1 MKKAGKPIAFGML
14 IAAMAISGAKTST
27 VKASNN
33 INLYYTYGAPSSDNQ
48 LISYGVYKSLG
59 KDYVILHVPTFH
71 VTYTGPYVAITTTPR
86 LNMTSFN
93 SAITGYRNVQYVNGA
108 SVRVGKYI
116 GATSQ
121 LYNYNGQRSVAIYGE
136 IREGNG

>member
-1 MKKAGKPIAFGML
+1 MKKAVKPIAL
-14 IAAMAISGAKTST
+14 SMAIATMATSGVNVST
-27 VKASNN
+27 VKASSN

-48 LISYGVYKSLG
+48 LTYYGTYRTYEKN
-59 KDYVILHVPTFH
+59 YVILHVPTFD
-71 VTYTGPYVAITTTPR
+71 VTYTGPYVTITTTPR

-93 SAITGYRNVQYVNGA
+93 SAITGYRNVQYVNGTL
-108 SVRVGKYI
+108 SKKNSYT
-116 GATSQ
+116 GATSR